1 MSMRRTRLS
10 LFYDTGY
17 LLAGGAGMLF
27 APRQTLACLLSS
39 GDADDVMVRFV
50 GALLLALG
58 AIMVQVVRHRIE
70 KLYPTTVAVRLF
82 MLAALASF
90 ALLTNDTLMFVLFAV
105 VALGVAGTLGGL
117 LLDREERARAGPEPR

>member
-10 LFYDTGY
+10 LFYDAGY

-27 APRQTLACLLSS
+27 APRQTLVCLLSS
-39 GDADDVMVRFV
+39 GDADDVMVRFG

-70 KLYPTTVAVRLF
+70 KLYATTVAVRLF